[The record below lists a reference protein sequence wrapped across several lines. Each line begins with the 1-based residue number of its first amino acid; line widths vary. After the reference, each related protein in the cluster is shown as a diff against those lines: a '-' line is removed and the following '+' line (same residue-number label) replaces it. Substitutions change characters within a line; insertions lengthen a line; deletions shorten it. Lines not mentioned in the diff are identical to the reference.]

1 MRKIWVAVLWVL
13 SLTMILGI
21 NVWAASNEFSADLTI
36 TDAKG
41 KVTTGKIF
49 VKGEKLRQE
58 VTAEGGTGITILRLD
73 KKVSWTLLSDNQYME
88 IAFPFDPKNPEQST
102 DIKYEKTIIGNE
114 TVNGYDCQVVQ
125 YTYKEKKYGIV
136 VQWVANK
143 YQFAVRT
150 ESKDAKGKLIG
161 TTDYTNIKA
170 SRQPDSL
177 FEVPAGYQKM
187 TVPFKLPGFGK

>member
-1 MRKIWVAVLWVL
+1 MTKRWIGLFVLLLTMVL
-13 SLTMILGI
+13 SL
-21 NVWAASNEFSADLTI
+21 NAWALVSEFSADLTV

-41 KVTTGKIF
+41 KVTTGKF
-49 VKGEKLRQE
+49 FMKGEKLRQE
-58 VTAEGGTGITILRLD
+58 VTGNDGTAVTIVRLD

-102 DIKYEKTIIGNE
+102 GIQYEKTVLGNE
-114 TVNGYDCQVVQ
+114 NVNGYDCQVVQ

-161 TTDYTNIKA
+161 TTDYTNIKT

-187 TVPFKLPGFGK
+187 TIPFKLPGLGK